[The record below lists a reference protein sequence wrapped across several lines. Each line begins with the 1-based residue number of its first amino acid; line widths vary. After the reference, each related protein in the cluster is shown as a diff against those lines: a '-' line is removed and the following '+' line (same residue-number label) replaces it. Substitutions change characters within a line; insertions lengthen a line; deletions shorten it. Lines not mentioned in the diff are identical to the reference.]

1 LVRTLLRADR
11 HEEPQQDESAGDE
24 QPQHQPN
31 VVLGGEDA
39 HDDQDEADREQD
51 RATQVEGPG
60 RVRRSGSFTFR
71 LSRRSVAMISAW
83 KAC

>member
-51 RATQVEGPG
+51 RATQVEGPA
-60 RVRRSGSFTFR
+60 RVRRKRILHLSAQQEERRDDQR
-71 LSRRSVAMISAW
+71 LE
-83 KAC
+83 AC